1 MFRCKACSSE
11 VPNARERRSLQV
23 ETSANV
29 RDTLEQLC
37 CIRGCQESVVRQHC
51 CSGYV
56 CKKCFVLVEKYNRL
70 QTDLKEVHKALL
82 DNISVVLSVFPLET
96 QQASSG
102 SEQHPLL
109 QEVNIRPPK
118 RPARQSAAP
127 QPKRTCLFSSSPTHV
142 RVRFIIQCV
151 YIF

>member
-29 RDTLEQLC
+29 RDILEQLC

-102 SEQHPLL
+102 SEQ
-109 QEVNIRPPK
+109 QEVNVRPPK

-142 RVRFIIQCV
+142 RVRFII
-151 YIF
+151 